1 MKITPELAAF
11 LDYCYEWYG
20 QGGVYDHG
28 ASHIQIAK
36 CVMAHLDNPDREAE
50 FHGDSL
56 DREQVREWLSSIYGL
71 EEVGNQREG
80 VAA

>member
-1 MKITPELAAF
+1 
-11 LDYCYEWYG
+11 
-20 QGGVYDHG
+20 
-28 ASHIQIAK
+28 
-36 CVMAHLDNPDREAE
+36 MAHLDNPDREAE

-71 EEVGNQREG
+71 EEVENQREG